1 MKARLKNPLI
11 ITTIISSLIFASCAK
26 KNVVNSSSGSNFFT
40 SGNSLFTNNSQYINY
55 YNTVKNKVSC
65 LSGRY
70 RLSNDVTFYVSGGAY
85 SQSTIYG
92 QFTPGSLTTG
102 TVSEMYV
109 GVSAYSDLMFVT
121 KVTNG
126 GSVVGFNVT
135 LSMCSVPN
143 SYANYPAL
151 VSNDRS
157 LTGFQAPYGITV
169 NSSTNCGYGLV
180 AAAYY
185 TYMVSQR
192 IPSNAYTADF
202 PVYTTFSNSGC
213 F

>member
-1 MKARLKNPLI
+1 MKPHFRKSLLLTA
-11 ITTIISSLIFASCAK
+11 ITASMILSSCGK
-26 KNVVNSSSGSNFFT
+26 KNVVNSSSTGNYSAF
-40 SGNSLFTNNSQYINY
+40 SGNTTLISQYDSI
-55 YNTVKNKVSC
+55 KAKVSC

-70 RLSNDVTFYVSGGAY
+70 RLTTDAQFYVNGGAY

-92 QFTPGSLTTG
+92 QFQTGSISG
-102 TVSEMYV
+102 TASEMYV
-109 GVSAYSDLMFVT
+109 GISAYRDLMFVT
-121 KVTNG
+121 KITNG
-126 GSVVGFNVT
+126 GTLVGYNIAV
-135 LSMCSVPN
+135 SMCSIPN
-143 SYANYPAL
+143 SYSTYPAL

-157 LTGFQAPYGITV
+157 LTNFQAPYGIVV
-169 NSSTNCGYGLV
+169 NSTTSCGYGLV

>member
-1 MKARLKNPLI
+1 MKPHFKKSLLLTMIA
-11 ITTIISSLIFASCAK
+11 SSMIMSSCGK
-26 KNVVNSSSGSNFFT
+26 KNVVNSTPTGNYSAF
-40 SGNSLFTNNSQYINY
+40 SGNTSLISQYDAI
-55 YNTVKNKVSC
+55 KAKVSC

-70 RLSNDVTFYVSGGAY
+70 RLNNDVVFSVNGGAY

-92 QFTPGSLTTG
+92 QFAAGAISG
-102 TVSEMYV
+102 TASEMYV
-109 GVSAYSDLMFVT
+109 GVSAYRDLMFVT
-121 KVTNG
+121 KITNNG
-126 GSVVGFNVT
+126 TFVGYNVQ

-143 SYANYPAL
+143 SYGNYPAL
-151 VSNDRS
+151 ISNERTLS
-157 LTGFQAPYGITV
+157 NFQAPYGIVV
-169 NSSTNCGYGLV
+169 NSNTSCGYGLV

-202 PVYTTFSNSGC
+202 PVYTTFSNTGC